1 MKALILAAG
10 YATRLYPL
18 TKDKA
23 KALLPIGDKLM
34 IDYLMDNLATIK
46 EIDKAYIVTNHRFAG
61 QFAEWA
67 ENRADK
73 HIAIDVVDDGTSTNE
88 TRLGAIGDMQF
99 AIEQFGIDDDLL
111 VAACDNFFTFGLE
124 EYGEMFKKYG
134 DDLVMAKTMPDYE
147 ERKRFAIA
155 EVDDEYK
162 IVSLEEKPQ
171 QPKSD
176 LAVYAVYLYRRDTV
190 KMIKQYLD
198 EGNNPDAPGNFPAWL
213 FHKKPVRVYVF
224 NGECIDI
231 GTVASYD
238 EVCARMTNG

>member
-23 KALLPIGDKLM
+23 KALLPIGGKLM

-46 EIDKAYIVTNHRFAG
+46 EIDKAYIVTNSRFAG

-67 ENRADK
+67 EDRTDK
-73 HIAIDVVDDGTSTNE
+73 RIAVEVVDDGTNTNE

-111 VAACDNFFTFGLE
+111 VAASDNFFTFGLE
-124 EYGEMFKKYG
+124 EFGEMFKKYG
-134 DDLVMAKTMPDYE
+134 DDLVMAKAMEDYE

-155 EVDDEYK
+155 ELDADGK
-162 IVSLEEKPQ
+162 IISFEEKPEK
-171 QPKSD
+171 PKSD
-176 LAVYAVYLYRRDTV
+176 LAVYAVYLYRRDTL
-190 KMIKQYLD
+190 KMIKQYLA
-198 EGNNPDAPGNFPAWL
+198 EGNNPDSPGNFPAWL
-213 FHKKPVRVYVF
+213 FTRKPVRVYAF
-224 NGECIDI
+224 TGECIDI
-231 GTVASYD
+231 GTVASYE
-238 EVCARMTNG
+238 EVCEMMK